1 MTLTNAVRHR
11 LRVAAA
17 SALAGLVV
25 GGLVTVAVM
34 MRPPEFDGRIGLV
47 AVPVTATEGSADEY
61 GEVVSLGLPALTE
74 LARSP
79 SMLRDVAASVP
90 NSPPVEELFESVTV
104 ELVPGSGVARLTVRA
119 DDGALAGALAEQLT
133 RRVIDADVLSPSA
146 RLRALDTQ
154 ADIQQVSPNLQL
166 GIGLALIAAVLAA
179 LTTAVYLRSFR
190 PHVRGS
196 SPILDA
202 LADVGSRP
210 VAVLDGRDPVLVNR
224 ILVLQQAANR
234 PLRVVPVG
242 PGLDGRVNSLSGA
255 LSENDARLSV
265 NGDATRAAVVA
276 VMDKRQSRSEELAA
290 TVHALP
296 PESVLVAV
304 VLQ

>member
-34 MRPPEFDGRIGLV
+34 MRAPEFDGRIGLV
-47 AVPVTATEGSADEY
+47 AVPVTAAEGSADEY

-90 NSPPVEELFESVTV
+90 NSPSADELFDTVTV

-119 DDGALAGALAEQLT
+119 GDRALAGALAEQLA
-133 RRVIDADVLSPSA
+133 RQVISTDVLSPSA

-154 ADIQQVSPNLQL
+154 ADVQQVSPNLQL
-166 GIGLALIAAVLAA
+166 GIGLALVAAVLAA

-190 PHVRGS
+190 PRTPAS
-196 SPILDA
+196 SAILEA
-202 LADVGSRP
+202 LAGVGSRP
-210 VAVLDGRDPVLVNR
+210 VAVFDGRDPVLVNR
-224 ILVLQQAANR
+224 ILVLQQAASR

-242 PGLDGRVNSLSGA
+242 PGLDGRVSKLSGE
-255 LSENDARLSV
+255 LTESDAHLSV
-265 NGDATRAAVVA
+265 NGDAMRAAVVA
-276 VMDKRQSRSEELAA
+276 VMDKKQSRTEDLAA

-296 PESVLVAV
+296 SESVLVAV